1 MKDRIKRISDIQ
13 KAAEAF
19 TLELQEGTFHGVL
32 TEFEQGVLK
41 GIIRKLIVNG
51 NNIGK
56 SVVRDG
62 DAHIV

>member
-19 TLELQEGTFHGVL
+19 TLELQEDTFNGVL
-32 TEFEQGVLK
+32 SEFEQSVLR
-41 GIIRKLIVNG
+41 GIVRKLSING